1 MASTQAPN
9 REAASAGRIGA
20 SSSEGSESEE
30 RAYKFGQQEILQTAE
45 RVFGDASEE
54 YSQLGNVKGGLETRS
69 WFMLLFDYGMQ
80 VNGKKVEEGD
90 ADINL
95 IRELM
100 EKVALPVL
108 HEIAHCWDA
117 LSMEQ
122 SKHAIAAFQEML
134 IYVDVCLLQLVHAW
148 LKQSWQ

>member
-30 RAYKFGQQEILQTAE
+30 RAYKFGRQEILQTAE

-54 YSQLGNVKGGLETRS
+54 YSQLGNVK
-69 WFMLLFDYGMQ
+69 FMLLFDYGMQ

-108 HEIAHCWDA
+108 HHEIAHCWDA